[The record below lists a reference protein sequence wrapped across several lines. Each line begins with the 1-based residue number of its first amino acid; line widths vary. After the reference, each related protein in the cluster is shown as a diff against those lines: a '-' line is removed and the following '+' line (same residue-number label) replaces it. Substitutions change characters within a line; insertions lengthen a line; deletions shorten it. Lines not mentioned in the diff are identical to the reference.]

1 MDCTLVLQLHMGLP
15 GDNGAC
21 FYPMP
26 LEQETIPDQQVLDH
40 HDPVEENHQFTIMQ
54 FCYKANIPIARL
66 RELVVEDDVSDNLS
80 YRCEKCSKCQDCK
93 HSNKFRA
100 MSVHERWEQAA

>member
-1 MDCTLVLQLHMGLP
+1 MFLP
-15 GDNGAC
+15 HA
-21 FYPMP
+21 PRT
-26 LEQETIPDQQVLDH
+26 ETIPNQSVLDYY
-40 HDPVEENHQFTIMQ
+40 DPVEEDRQLTIMQ
-54 FCYKANIPIARL
+54 LCYKATIPIARL

-100 MSVHERWEQAA
+100 MSVQE